1 MTESKVTTINNLAQ
15 SALDEFEEMDTEQQL
30 DFAKDILRQIKNICY
45 TLNTTRYYVRVCKD
59 KYDELDIENLEIY
72 TEDDI
77 REEFI
82 AIDYIDEEEADSL
95 TIADLQEIAAENNE
109 FLEEIEV
116 VKYL

>member
-1 MTESKVTTINNLAQ
+1 MKAHI
-15 SALDEFEEMDTEQQL
+15 
-30 DFAKDILRQIKNICY
+30 
-45 TLNTTRYYVRVCKD
+45 
-59 KYDELDIENLEIY
+59 

-82 AIDYIDEEEADSL
+82 AIDYIDEKEADSL

-109 FLEEIEV
+109 FLEESEV

>member
-1 MTESKVTTINNLAQ
+1 MTESKITTINNLAQ
-15 SALDEFEEMDTEQQL
+15 SALDEFEEMGTEQQL

-45 TLNTTRYYVRVCKD
+45 TLNTTRYYVRVCQNHIN
-59 KYDELDIENLEIY
+59 ELDIENLQLY
-72 TEDDI
+72 TLEDI
-77 REEFI
+77 KEEFI

-95 TIADLQEIAAENNE
+95 TIADLQEIAMNNNE